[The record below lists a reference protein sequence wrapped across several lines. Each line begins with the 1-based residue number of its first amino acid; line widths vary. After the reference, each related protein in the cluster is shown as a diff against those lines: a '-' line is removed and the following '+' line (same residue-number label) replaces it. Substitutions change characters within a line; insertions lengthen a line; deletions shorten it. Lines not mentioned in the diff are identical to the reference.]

1 MKHLYF
7 IFLLLSIASYGQV
20 ATADLTIPQE
30 EIAGFKLYPNPAA
43 NGIVYIT
50 TDTNGTKEV
59 RVYDVF
65 GELLLTDRV
74 TGKTLDISRLTAG
87 VYMLQV
93 VEGTNAIN
101 RKLIVR

>member
-43 NGIVYIT
+43 NGIVYVT
-50 TDTNGTKEV
+50 TDANETKDI

-65 GELLLTDRV
+65 GELLLTDRI
-74 TGKTLDISRLTAG
+74 TGKIVDISKLTTG

-93 VEGTNAIN
+93 IEGANAIN
-101 RKLIVR
+101 RKLIIR